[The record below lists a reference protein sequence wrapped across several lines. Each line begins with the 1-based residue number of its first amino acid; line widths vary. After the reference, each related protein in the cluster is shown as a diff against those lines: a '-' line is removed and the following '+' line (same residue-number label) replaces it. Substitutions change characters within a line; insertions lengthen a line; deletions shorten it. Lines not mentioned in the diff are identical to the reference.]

1 MIKKIIFFIAF
12 LLLALVYSYHY
23 AFGQRADNE
32 TLIKNIMM
40 YPMPHILARC
50 QKDYNYT
57 DEDMIILEKELK
69 RYLILSL
76 FEGKADL
83 GTGMYSKDVD
93 NLWHAFI
100 LFTNEYAAFCNTYF
114 NRFIH
119 HIPEIDTQPTP
130 EKLREARQDFQ
141 VFVKKY
147 QEVFKEEIHPIWF
160 LDMCEE

>member
-12 LLLALVYSYHY
+12 VLLALVYSYHY

-69 RYLILSL
+69 RYLILS
-76 FEGKADL
+76 FVNDEADL
-83 GTGMYSKDVD
+83 DTGMYSEDVD
-93 NLWHAFI
+93 NLWHTFI
-100 LFTNEYAAFCNTYF
+100 LFTNEYAAFCNKHF
-114 NRFIH
+114 NRFMH
-119 HIPEIDTQPTP
+119 HIPEIDTQSTP
-130 EKLREARQDFQ
+130 EELEEDRKDFQ
-141 VFVKKY
+141 AFIKGY
-147 QEVFKEEIHPIWF
+147 QEVFKEEIHPVWYLGIR
-160 LDMCEE
+160 EG